1 MREWAAKLFL
11 PLSTALSVVAIL
23 LLVGLSMR
31 WQQSDQIRVENL
43 IRAESEHAALLL
55 ETQMALIQADLT
67 GLKILFE
74 SSEFVTREEFRNAA
88 SAILHGRALLQ
99 SASWIP
105 RVDHSQRQEFES
117 AQSDTHPD
125 FFLTEVGADNQVRKA
140 RNRPHYYPTLY
151 IEPEYGHDLYFGLD
165 IYADPSRRAAIDRA
179 NENRDIVFARA
190 LDIAQSP
197 DKDPR
202 VMLLLPIYQGSRL
215 DPAGLVGG
223 TLKISRWINTALP
236 QGFLER
242 YKLSLGTSLGGTSET
257 LYSNDLH
264 PSPSKGKIHRTL
276 SIAGSEQ
283 EWWIDLRPTEKGL
296 EYIGTVF
303 NDIIWLLV
311 LTTIGAILLLW
322 LFLAFRERH
331 TRKTVTHQTQA
342 LRAANRQL
350 EEMSLTDSLTKLPNR
365 RSFDRAM
372 RRELLH
378 CKREGTALS
387 VLMIDIDHFK
397 LFNDHY
403 GHPEGDKCLQ
413 AVANKLKSV
422 ATRPRDLV
430 ARYGGE
436 EFVIVLPETGRGC
449 ELLAESCRKAVEEL
463 QIRQAPGAESPVVT
477 ISIGGCFSENCIDA
491 DSAHLV
497 LQADSMLYK
506 AKASGRNCVVITPFD
521 RERAR

>member
-43 IRAESEHAALLL
+43 IRADSEHAALLL

-242 YKLSLGTSLGGTSET
+242 YKLSVGTSL
-257 LYSNDLH
+257 
-264 PSPSKGKIHRTL
+264 
-276 SIAGSEQ
+276 
-283 EWWIDLRPTEKGL
+283 
-296 EYIGTVF
+296 
-303 NDIIWLLV
+303 
-311 LTTIGAILLLW
+311 
-322 LFLAFRERH
+322 
-331 TRKTVTHQTQA
+331 
-342 LRAANRQL
+342 
-350 EEMSLTDSLTKLPNR
+350 
-365 RSFDRAM
+365 
-372 RRELLH
+372 
-378 CKREGTALS
+378 
-387 VLMIDIDHFK
+387 
-397 LFNDHY
+397 
-403 GHPEGDKCLQ
+403 
-413 AVANKLKSV
+413 
-422 ATRPRDLV
+422 
-430 ARYGGE
+430 
-436 EFVIVLPETGRGC
+436 
-449 ELLAESCRKAVEEL
+449 
-463 QIRQAPGAESPVVT
+463 
-477 ISIGGCFSENCIDA
+477 
-491 DSAHLV
+491 
-497 LQADSMLYK
+497 
-506 AKASGRNCVVITPFD
+506 
-521 RERAR
+521 